1 MIFLIGILEDMSC
14 GLKIKSAEFVDKYWI
29 CLPGM
34 EIILENIGGISM
46 SNQID
51 SKKKSASEA
60 FVNSFG
66 GYPIGYGVG
75 IVILPLSMGWIQEDP
90 LVANLVITL
99 VYAIVSFVRSY
110 VLRRTFEKYGIDD
123 NFIKLGM
130 KLCKKVRVYFENKRS
145 LFYRKSEAM
154 KK

>member
-1 MIFLIGILEDMSC
+1 
-14 GLKIKSAEFVDKYWI
+14 
-29 CLPGM
+29 
-34 EIILENIGGISM
+34 M
-46 SNQID
+46 SNQVD

-75 IVILPLSMGWIQEDP
+75 IVVLPLSMGWIQEDP

-110 VLRRTFEKYGIDD
+110 VLRRTFEKYGIDE

-130 KLCKKVRVYFENKRS
+130 KLGRKIKSCFNTRS
-145 LFYRKSEAM
+145 FFYRKSGVM

>member
-1 MIFLIGILEDMSC
+1 MSKQ
-14 GLKIKSAEFVDKYWI
+14 G
-29 CLPGM
+29 
-34 EIILENIGGISM
+34 
-46 SNQID
+46 ID

-75 IVILPLSMGWIQEDP
+75 IIILPLSLGWIQEDP
-90 LVANLVITL
+90 LMANLVITL

-130 KLCKKVRVYFENKRS
+130 KLVKKMVGRS
-145 LFYRKSEAM
+145 ES
-154 KK
+154 